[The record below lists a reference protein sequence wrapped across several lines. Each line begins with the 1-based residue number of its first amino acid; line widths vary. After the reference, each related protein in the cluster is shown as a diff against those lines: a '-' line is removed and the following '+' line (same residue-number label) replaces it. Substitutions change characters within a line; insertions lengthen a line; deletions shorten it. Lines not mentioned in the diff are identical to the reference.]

1 MYLIERN
8 YLVESEYK
16 NRLTVIGSFPRSG
29 SHWTRRMLAELIA
42 INNNLPTP
50 SFGKELEEVAGFNKE
65 FEGLDWRKTHG
76 PLLIASHSMHRY
88 GLDNLSVYLRRDFEE
103 VYQSTLKAV
112 KEREHTWW
120 YGGSREACH
129 EMWVENQAL
138 GCAHAKIVMDYSTIR
153 SNPKAAIQSICDAI
167 QLPYT
172 DESLDRAV
180 AAGSRTNMLAEQSK
194 VKDLTFQVINQ
205 EKVLL

>member
-8 YLVESEYK
+8 YPAEFEYR

-29 SHWTRRMLAELIA
+29 SHWTRRMLAELVA
-42 INNNLPTP
+42 INNNLTTP
-50 SFGKELEEVAGFNKE
+50 HFGKELEVVAGFQKD
-65 FEGLDWRKTHG
+65 FEGLEWRDTHG
-76 PLLIASHSMHRY
+76 PLLIASHNMERY
-88 GLDNLSVYLRRDFEE
+88 GLNNLGVYLRRDFEA

-112 KEREHTWW
+112 QERKHTWW
-120 YGGSREACH
+120 YGGSRDACH
-129 EMWVENQAL
+129 KMWVENQAL
-138 GCAHAKIVMDYSTIR
+138 GCAYAKIVMDYNTIR